1 MDILQDA
8 VMAVA
13 AALLVMAFCSGVKAA
28 CRRKLR
34 RDKKRK
40 G

>member
-1 MDILQDA
+1 MDMVQDA

-13 AALLVMAFCSGVKAA
+13 AALLVMAFCSGVKAV
-28 CRRKLR
+28 CRRKLK
-34 RDKKRK
+34 RDEKRK